1 MTMVANRIAKKGQ
14 FDSISATCAVVV
26 QALCESL
33 ASFCEVEPMLE
44 KMNTVAFDFD
54 GVAKYDGLNLA
65 VRNQIP

>member
-1 MTMVANRIAKKGQ
+1 MNLFLIFVAAIIIGNVVY
-14 FDSISATCAVVV
+14 AVIRKAV
-26 QALCESL
+26 CHESH